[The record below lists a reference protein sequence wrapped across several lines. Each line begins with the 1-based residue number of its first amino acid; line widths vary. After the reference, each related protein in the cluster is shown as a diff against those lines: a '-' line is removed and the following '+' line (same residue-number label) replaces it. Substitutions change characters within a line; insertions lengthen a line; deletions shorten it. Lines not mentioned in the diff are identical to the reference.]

1 MLNKDVIIE
10 SDICRDVLNGLIA
23 NYARY
28 GRAEGIDLRDKK
40 TDISRMYCKIVTENK
55 KTRFYKSEEE
65 VKKCNEL
72 IETAKAA
79 LKKIGGMV

>member
-40 TDISRMYCKIVTENK
+40 TDISRMYCKISNL
-55 KTRFYKSEEE
+55 
-65 VKKCNEL
+65 L
-72 IETAKAA
+72 IYRYN
-79 LKKIGGMV
+79 I